1 MPEAVFD
8 QLAELSSQEDRAQLF
23 ERLIEELRSRGD
35 YHHLFDARMLQ
46 KKASLG
52 LPLSR
57 PSSLQDVPE
66 EQRKE
71 VEATY
76 IEAARETGN
85 AFLEQGDIPSAW
97 MYFQV
102 IRDPAPVAAAIE
114 ALPNAIDDYDR
125 VDALVQVALFQ
136 GVCPQKGVELM
147 LHAHGTCSTI
157 TALDQAMA
165 QLEQDQRAACASIMV
180 RSLYT
185 DVSDSVRRHVE
196 TRGQMLPPNEPL
208 RTLILGRD
216 WLFEG
221 GNYHVDVSHLN
232 AVVRFA
238 RSIESP
244 EELDLALQLAEYG
257 SHLDSQLQY
266 GGDPP
271 FNDFY
276 PAHVQFFSVLLGKE
290 AEEGLQY
297 FRTQLEAE
305 PDEQDRPLL
314 AYVLVDLL
322 MRCGKLDE
330 AVDVAS
336 KYLANLG
343 DDVSISFDELCI
355 KANRLD
361 VLREVRKSQDDLVG
375 YTAALLRTGNGTAS
389 A

>member
-1 MPEAVFD
+1 M
-8 QLAELSSQEDRAQLF
+8 
-23 ERLIEELRSRGD
+23 
-35 YHHLFDARMLQ
+35 
-46 KKASLG
+46 
-52 LPLSR
+52 
-57 PSSLQDVPE
+57 
-66 EQRKE
+66 
-71 VEATY
+71 
-76 IEAARETGN
+76 
-85 AFLEQGDIPSAW
+85 
-97 MYFQV
+97 
-102 IRDPAPVAAAIE
+102 
-114 ALPNAIDDYDR
+114 
-125 VDALVQVALFQ
+125 
-136 GVCPQKGVELM
+136 
-147 LHAHGTCSTI
+147 
-157 TALDQAMA
+157 
-165 QLEQDQRAACASIMV
+165 
-180 RSLYT
+180 
-185 DVSDSVRRHVE
+185 
-196 TRGQMLPPNEPL
+196 
-208 RTLILGRD
+208 
-216 WLFEG
+216 
-221 GNYHVDVSHLN
+221 
-232 AVVRFA
+232 
-238 RSIESP
+238 
-244 EELDLALQLAEYG
+244 QLAEYG

-276 PAHVQFFSVLLGKE
+276 PAHVQFFNVLLGKE